1 MCTNN
6 CADYCLRVLP
16 RDEPIAVT
24 KDINF
29 PEYDRREEE
38 RLGKADQGR
47 DGGTLSVMEEKWIQ
61 IQKEV
66 P

>member
-6 CADYCLRVLP
+6 CAKHCLRVLP

-24 KDINF
+24 KDINY
-29 PEYDRREEE
+29 PEYDGLEEE
-38 RLGKADQGR
+38 RLGKADQGC
-47 DGGTLSVMEEKWIQ
+47 DGGTLGVMEERW